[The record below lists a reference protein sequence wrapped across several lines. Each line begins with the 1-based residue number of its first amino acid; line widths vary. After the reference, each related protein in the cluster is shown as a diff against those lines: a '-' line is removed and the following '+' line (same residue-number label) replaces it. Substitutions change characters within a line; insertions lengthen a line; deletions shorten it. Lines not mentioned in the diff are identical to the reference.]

1 MYVISSITQA
11 VVQEVTVVGTSM
23 GASTI
28 WSYIEL
34 FGEDRIAR
42 AVFVDQAPLQVHIR
56 LQCYTV
62 YACCC
67 LTALLTTRLRS
78 TKP

>member
-1 MYVISSITQA
+1 MRHQLQYKP

-42 AVFVDQAPLQVHIR
+42 AVFVDQAPLQVHI
-56 LQCYTV
+56 
-62 YACCC
+62 
-67 LTALLTTRLRS
+67 
-78 TKP
+78 